1 MVANIFSKTF
11 WLKLI
16 SIKDNLFQWISPDGL
31 NPGCFVVELLRKFS

>member
-16 SIKDNLFQWISPDGL
+16 SIKDNLFSGFHRMDLTLDALW
-31 NPGCFVVELLRKFS
+31 